1 MLYILYGILLQGH
14 WLIGTDRNMPRTP
27 NGTYPVAY
35 TVNLTRRAMARL
47 DQVAETR
54 AVPKMAFIRTAIDRL
69 LDEIEEGEPAS
80 IGVPP
85 RRPRLPQLASATG
98 RSSR

>member
-1 MLYILYGILLQGH
+1 MYGILLRSH
-14 WLIGTDRNMPRTP
+14 LVIGTDRNMPRTP

-47 DQVAETR
+47 DHVAETR

-69 LDEIEEGEPAS
+69 LDETEDVGQDDPAPV
-80 IGVPP
+80 GLPP
-85 RRPRLPQLASATG
+85 RKPRLPQLSASG